1 MYLRSSG
8 GSISKG
14 SMDVVIWLFK
24 HFNISNIM
32 LGFSYR
38 FLVLNLELKDSLL
51 LFVPQT
57 LLPDTWVLLGRYPVC
72 SWKNDIIVT
81 KYEWW

>member
-8 GSISKG
+8 SSISKG
-14 SMDVVIWLFK
+14 LRGVVIWLFK

-38 FLVLNLELKDSLL
+38 FLVLNLELKASLL
-51 LFVPQT
+51 LFVFQI
-57 LLPDTWVLLGRYPVC
+57 LLSESTQCVVGKMTSLLLNMNG
-72 SWKNDIIVT
+72 W
-81 KYEWW
+81 